1 MVNSL
6 WIWLCLMTASA
17 QTRISISKDDI
28 ESNTAFVSYTN
39 EVFEN
44 LKQTVEGHLQDDIS
58 TIRDVREIMN
68 LEDETMTVDKPKVVL
83 IFPEGKR
90 YTKKG
95 LHTSYQY
102 LRIKSCG

>member
-17 QTRISISKDDI
+17 QTRILISKDDI

-68 LEDETMTVDKPKVVL
+68 LEDETMTVDKPKVLL
-83 IFPEGKR
+83 IFAEGKR
-90 YTKKG
+90 YTK
-95 LHTSYQY
+95 
-102 LRIKSCG
+102 